1 MEKGIWDKLTDTQLV
16 NNIKLTNCEK
26 SLNEL
31 INRHSGLCFKIMAR
45 FSKSFYANNL
55 DITELYNDKN
65 LIMWNSANSFKADKE
80 VKFSTWLA
88 NQIKYSCLNCLNKK
102 NKDRLVATEDKS
114 LDVLKEKNPF
124 NIELQSDNN
133 LFEFTENILSQLK
146 DPRIKKIFSLRYSSI
161 EKKPSWCVIADKI
174 SVSTQ
179 TAINLHNRGIEILR
193 KKIKSDKMLDNV

>member
-102 NKDRLVATEDKS
+102 SKDRLVATEDKS

>member
-1 MEKGIWDKLTDTQLV
+1 M
-16 NNIKLTNCEK
+16 
-26 SLNEL
+26 
-31 INRHSGLCFKIMAR
+31 
-45 FSKSFYANNL
+45 
-55 DITELYNDKN
+55 
-65 LIMWNSANSFKADKE
+65 
-80 VKFSTWLA
+80 
-88 NQIKYSCLNCLNKK
+88 NKK
-102 NKDRLVATEDKS
+102 SKDRLVATEDKS

-146 DPRIKKIFSLRYSSI
+146 DPRIKKIFSLRYSNI

-193 KKIKSDKMLDNV
+193 KKIKSEKMLDNV